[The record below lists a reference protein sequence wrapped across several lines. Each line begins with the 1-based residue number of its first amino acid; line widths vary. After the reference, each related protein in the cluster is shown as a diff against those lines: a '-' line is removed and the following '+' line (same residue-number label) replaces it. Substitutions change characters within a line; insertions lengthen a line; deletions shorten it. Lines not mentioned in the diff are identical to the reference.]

1 MGKKLKCYTGSI
13 LFKCSSK
20 HCETEA
26 AKWNPANIHVIIY
39 TSVRLLQRKKNKN
52 LMDNEH
58 YNG

>member
-39 TSVRLLQRKKNKN
+39 TSVRLLQRKKKKKP
-52 LMDNEH
+52 
-58 YNG
+58 NGQ